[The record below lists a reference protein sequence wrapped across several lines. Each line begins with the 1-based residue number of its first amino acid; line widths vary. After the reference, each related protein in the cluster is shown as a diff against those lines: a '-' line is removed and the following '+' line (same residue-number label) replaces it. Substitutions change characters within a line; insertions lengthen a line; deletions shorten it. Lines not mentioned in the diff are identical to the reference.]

1 MFAAGPGYS
10 SSDSLFDSP
19 LSSILPA
26 EPTGTVLEE
35 PFHARVSDIGNR
47 HPVTRALPGAD
58 QEPPD
63 WSRWF
68 RLVDV
73 TPTSFEGSTNTI
85 MTGVGERP
93 LLMLSRYGEGR
104 LALML
109 SDHAWL
115 WARGFEGGGPHVQLL
130 RRLGH
135 WLMKEP
141 DLEEERLTATASDG
155 RLVIERQTLEDL
167 EETSPDLT
175 ISIETPTGE
184 SRTTNLGLVQ
194 PGIWQDTIPVEELGL
209 YRVSD
214 GTRETLVQVGPD
226 NPREYRDALS
236 TPLPLTPLSAST
248 GGAVAR
254 LLETSDSQ
262 VSLPR
267 MLPIRSGGALSGSGW
282 MGLRMNDATRLIG
295 IDRLPLFAGL
305 LGLALLL
312 GLLSAMWY
320 REGR

>member
-1 MFAAGPGYS
+1 
-10 SSDSLFDSP
+10 
-19 LSSILPA
+19 
-26 EPTGTVLEE
+26 
-35 PFHARVSDIGNR
+35 
-47 HPVTRALPGAD
+47 
-58 QEPPD
+58 
-63 WSRWF
+63 
-68 RLVDV
+68 
-73 TPTSFEGSTNTI
+73 
-85 MTGVGERP
+85 

-141 DLEEERLTATASDG
+141 DLEEERLTATAEDG

-167 EETSPDLT
+167 DESSPDLT
-175 ISIETPTGE
+175 IQIETPRGE
-184 SRTTNLGLVQ
+184 TRTTNLTLQ
-194 PGIWQDTIPVEELGL
+194 EPGIWQSTTPVEDLGL

-248 GGAVAR
+248 GGAIVRVAAAAG
-254 LLETSDSQ
+254 DAI
-262 VSLPR
+262 SLPR
-267 MLPIRSGGALSGSGW
+267 ILPVRSGGALSGGGW
-282 MGLRMNDATRLIG
+282 MGLQMNDATRLIG